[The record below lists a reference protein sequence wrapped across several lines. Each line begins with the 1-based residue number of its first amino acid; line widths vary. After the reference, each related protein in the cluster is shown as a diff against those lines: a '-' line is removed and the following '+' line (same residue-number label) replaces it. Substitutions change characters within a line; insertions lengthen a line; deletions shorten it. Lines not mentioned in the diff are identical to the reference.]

1 MIQSPRYEKIHCRQ
15 TLYQLFSIREAGS
28 VSVNGDIDLLIVLL
42 RLWLQDVVCLRL
54 FVLWGWIDLTAP
66 SDTLMQTILICLSVF
81 KRSYSSTKRQS
92 WCQCCHCTCVTN
104 WLLDWTSRSHSG
116 HMTCCHS
123 WSTNPRF
130 GRYVYVLC
138 ALVILFG
145 LSVQFAAGRW
155 VVPTFSSTSTG
166 RINMSSFLMKAVSY

>member
-1 MIQSPRYEKIHCRQ
+1 ME
-15 TLYQLFSIREAGS
+15 T
-28 VSVNGDIDLLIVLL
+28 
-42 RLWLQDVVCLRL
+42 
-54 FVLWGWIDLTAP
+54 
-66 SDTLMQTILICLSVF
+66 LICWLCCSDCGCRMSSASGCSCYEAELIFVKIRYTDANTHTHLSVF
-81 KRSYSSTKRQS
+81 KWSYSSTKRQS
-92 WCQCCHCTCVTN
+92 WCQIIVCRCLRGCTCVTN
-104 WLLDWTSRSHSG
+104 WLLDWLSRSHSG

-138 ALVILFG
+138 ALVIVFG

-155 VVPTFSSTSTG
+155 VDPTFSSTSTG